1 MNFEDYDEIVGEIY
15 AAAQEPVRWPEVV
28 RRIAMSCGSP
38 RALLFTPLHTV
49 EQGGFGY
56 AFNMPRDRMDYWA
69 AQGMHE
75 DILMDA
81 MVGKGWLVSG
91 KVMTGDQLV
100 PRSRLLQSR
109 FYQELWRPTGI
120 LQVCAGV
127 IFDGQDMLL
136 PPVALS
142 IYRGPAD
149 PDFGEADV
157 DQVRRLVAHLARAL
171 SLMFHLRDLSFQVA
185 ATTTA
190 LERLAVGVVLLD
202 REGCVRF
209 SNHAARRI
217 FCRESH
223 VVLHQVPGRRG
234 ARLALQ
240 PAYVRHMRDFQALIQ
255 TALQPGG
262 ECLGSMRL
270 RDGAGC
276 TMCIVHVSSLADVD
290 ALSDMGPRGG
300 GIVFLY
306 DLEEATALPAECLT
320 QLFGLTP
327 AEASLALEV
336 VRGGASESMAG
347 RLGISVN
354 TVNTHLRRI
363 FDKTST
369 HLQADLLKLL
379 LALSMERDVAGCVMD
394 AWSGIQG
401 RRG

>member
-1 MNFEDYDEIVGEIY
+1 MAGGGQAYSTGL
-15 AAAQEPVRWPEVV
+15 
-28 RRIAMSCGSP
+28 RIA
-38 RALLFTPLHTV
+38 RALMFTPLHTI
-49 EQGGFGY
+49 EQGGFFY
-56 AFNMPRDRMDYWA
+56 AYNMPQDGMDYWA

-75 DILMDA
+75 DILVDA
-81 MVGKGWLVSG
+81 MVRKGWLVSG

-120 LQVCAGV
+120 LQVCAGI

-142 IYRGPAD
+142 IYRGPSD
-149 PDFGEADV
+149 PDFGEAHLDR
-157 DQVRRLVAHLARAL
+157 VRRLVVHLARAL

-185 ATTTA
+185 ASTAA

-202 REGCVRF
+202 RSGCLRF
-209 SNHAARRI
+209 SNHAARRL
-217 FCRESH
+217 FCRGSH
-223 VVLHQVPGRRG
+223 VVLHQVSGQRG

-240 PAYVRHMRDFQALIQ
+240 PAYACQARDFQALIQ
-255 TALQPGG
+255 AVLRPGA
-262 ECLGSMRL
+262 ESLTSMRL
-270 RDGAGC
+270 HDGAGR
-276 TMCIVHVSSLADVD
+276 TACIVHAASLCDVD
-290 ALSDMGPRGG
+290 ALPDMGPRGG

-306 DLEEATALPAECLT
+306 DMEEATALPAECLT

-327 AEASLALEV
+327 AEAGLALEV
-336 VRGGASESMAG
+336 VRGGSSESMAG

-369 HLQADLLKLL
+369 HRQADLLKLL
-379 LALSMERDVAGCVMD
+379 LALSMERDV
-394 AWSGIQG
+394 S
-401 RRG
+401 